1 MRRSSRTVA
10 CTISAL
16 AVLTGFSGCAP
27 DDAVESI
34 QQSESSSCA
43 SDRTTLETAVETYYA
58 SGGATG
64 TATVDALVAQGLLR
78 QPSAAYVVGPDG
90 IAVVAKP
97 GGPCDTSGAAPSS
110 APAAAADGA
119 TALTAEQCE
128 ADRVTLQAAVDTFGA
143 AYSVSPMSEAELVTA
158 GLLVGEVVGYDLQG
172 ATVVPVADVCA

>member
-16 AVLTGFSGCAP
+16 AVLAGFSGCAP
-27 DDAVESI
+27 EDAVESI
-34 QQSESSSCA
+34 QQSETSSCA
-43 SDRTTLETAVETYYA
+43 SDRKTLEIAVETYYA
-58 SGGATG
+58 SGGAGG
-64 TATVDALVAQGLLR
+64 TATVDALVVQGLLR
-78 QPSAAYVVGPDG
+78 QPSAAYVIGPDG

-110 APAAAADGA
+110 APAAADGA

-172 ATVVPVADVCA
+172 ATVVPVADLCA